1 MRTSIATMLIL
12 PTTHRPLC
20 AGNLF
25 GQESPDDRRA
35 KLTIALGDLTKI
47 PVEYDGE
54 VLNSLSNVVLLGEL
68 SQDQLLH
75 DVLEDVLSKQKQYDV
90 YTAIIDKQTELL
102 SQVFAGSVGAARLNS
117 IRADF
122 NNDEI

>member
-1 MRTSIATMLIL
+1 MLIL

-25 GQESPDDRRA
+25 GQESPDDRGA
-35 KLTIALGDLTKI
+35 KLTIALGGLIKI